1 MRSSAKL
8 LVAALPG
15 LILAGSTAMPARAD
29 VPSPPERQ
37 IIFAHDLPNVPGDR
51 MTSLIVSYPPG
62 SGSAPHHHAG
72 SAFTFV
78 YVLSGTVRSQVEGE
92 PLQIY
97 KAGQHW
103 FELPGAHHVVSGNAS
118 TTEPASI
125 LVVFVARAGD
135 ELTIPDR

>member
-1 MRSSAKL
+1 MRRLATL
-8 LVAALPG
+8 LIAALPG
-15 LILAGSTAMPARAD
+15 LILARSTAMPAHAGA
-29 VPSPPERQ
+29 PSPPERQ

-51 MTSLIVSYPPG
+51 LTSLIVSYPPG
-62 SGSAPHHHAG
+62 ASSAPHHHAA

-92 PLQIY
+92 PLQVY
-97 KAGQHW
+97 KTGEHW

-118 TTEPASI
+118 NTEPASI

-135 ELTIPDR
+135 ELTVPDH